1 MGLEN
6 SLVQISVVV
15 ANIQVEYLKIEVEKG
30 FKQTLIELELVDL
43 DVLINI
49 ENDTIKELKKLL

>member
-1 MGLEN
+1 MK
-6 SLVQISVVV
+6 
-15 ANIQVEYLKIEVEKG
+15 YLKIEVEKG

>member
-1 MGLEN
+1 VNGTGEFFSADLG
-6 SLVQISVVV
+6 VV

-43 DVLINI
+43 YVLINI
-49 ENDTIKELKKLL
+49 ENITINKM

>member
-6 SLVQISVVV
+6 SLVQILVLV
-15 ANIQVEYLKIEVEKG
+15 ANIKVEYLKIEVEKG

>member
-6 SLVQISVVV
+6 SLVQILVVV
-15 ANIQVEYLKIEVEKG
+15 ANFQVKYLKIEVEKG

-43 DVLINI
+43 YVLINI
-49 ENDTIKELKKLL
+49 ENITINKM